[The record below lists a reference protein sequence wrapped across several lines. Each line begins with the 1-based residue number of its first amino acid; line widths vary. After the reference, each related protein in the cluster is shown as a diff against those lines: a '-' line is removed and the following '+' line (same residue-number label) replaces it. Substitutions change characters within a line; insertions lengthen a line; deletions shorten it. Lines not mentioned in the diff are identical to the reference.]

1 MTPVTDN
8 CIQSCAPSN
17 LRNSD
22 GSKAHE
28 IVKLEAM
35 LFDAPTRHYCRS
47 PFDFNTSDATTR
59 GVVGIVFTITVEPT
73 YIAFALF
80 THRCN
85 LTNKPDGHS
94 SAGAL
99 RSTLTF
105 QGDAITSNKRVK
117 AKVGDTKDCFL
128 DHGLATFSYTK
139 RQAAVGVSPI
149 PAPVLISI
157 SRLSAAALTRVTAT
171 LLTLSATNNTV
182 KRKNDCSNDSNNN
195 ANSYNAKKVKA
206 AFKAVSTV
214 TIDASSSASTSSA
227 LSRPNPTRV
236 TIKAYMKRHNQYRV
250 LVCRDACDQD
260 EEEWMAMKDMDDFSE
275 LGVLIEWTIG
285 CNLSTKFPI
294 HPPTDKPWIAF
305 ISSSLLY
312 NNTKSHTNNDDNDY
326 SYDEDAC
333 DVTTLI
339 AIVQAISEEVTGV
352 IMYQDSKS
360 KITYEE
366 LRQQTEVAIR
376 DLAGLLPG
384 IDQEGN
390 GVMVA
395 SPLTSGVVTKR
406 ASPAQAGGVTK
417 EQLLAKLAVI
427 KRQRARKAFNKNQ
440 PTSTAKLATLG
451 ESPYILDVQPPTDP
465 TPTVD
470 SGINNEGPQPSSEA
484 LPSAPT
490 PAPAAVSS
498 IGVLAMGDPALI
510 KILQD
515 STKITGESVIAQLKF
530 ANNAIGPHQ
539 LPSNPISPPTPTAGA
554 ERPAA
559 DRSLGLFFWIILGS
573 VVLIVGVW
581 VGFGV
586 VEARSL
592 ARRRQQIALDSVKRR
607 TVDQKVLDTYKIRV
621 FKEDD
626 ITYSDD
632 DDDDNNDKGGMTSNT
647 QPRQKEGQDQ
657 DLEKGGEGPNAAP
670 KDIVYDD
677 KDLYRGAEQ
686 QQAKAQRVYARA
698 DLAALRLVATDRGSY
713 AGSTINSPALG
724 RRSGSFDE
732 TVYGGLDSARLRRGS
747 MPGSIFWERRPSVN
761 ATLALS
767 RDERCRSW
775 AESGAD
781 MFDYGGESES
791 EYGYD
796 QEQGYKSHAQQ
807 GWADLQVE
815 TIKGLD
821 AVKCKE
827 VKAATIVVP
836 TAGVTA
842 ETGKVEMLEVVA
854 PALRRG
860 SVPSLN
866 VTPVATPSRETF
878 ADTALPTFPA
888 ASARR
893 GSGVTLL
900 AQQPALKHKS
910 RFILPRKIETNKL
923 PTVSVV
929 HSGEV
934 TSPTIYGC
942 GNGEGSINSA
952 CPSTAGFLPP
962 AGWGGERRRSSQAT
976 VAVPDNGRGVA
987 QPNWIG
993 PRGQRLRRSSLQ
1005 VQRMGSPPLASAS
1018 ESEDELESESES
1030 GQSDLDDGRGVGTV
1044 GRAATAAVSQGLRR
1058 TSQQVHR
1065 ISFEKLSSIT
1075 PPPPLMEVAPSSKTT
1090 SGRDKSRKHEEVI
1103 SPMSDHKMRFSVIGI
1118 DLPDIYSPTKGEFS
1132 RLSLDADRFMLPYIG
1147 TKHSRSRSA
1156 RQKASES
1163 DREQQVEQLQ
1173 DSDSSSFGS
1182 RRSSRSQ
1189 RSSAA
1194 STSSGYRRHGKE
1206 LTTNTMATSI
1216 SASTTDTSTSTST
1229 RPSKGAASGK
1239 QRKRRYDPCAI
1250 CIEEYEV
1257 GDQLRELPCKHF
1269 FHSHCIDPY
1278 FKDYHGICPVCKRDY
1293 SEAGTM
1299 SPNARRQA
1307 SRASLRVEQPS
1318 GVASFLAPLAMFATG
1333 ASGVHYWYAAEAS
1346 MHMM

>member
-1 MTPVTDN
+1 MRSFTAEVACYLLTCLVVILCKTSLVVDAHPIHLSNT
-8 CIQSCAPSN
+8 QSSHTQQQQRRQ
-17 LRNSD
+17 L
-22 GSKAHE
+22 
-28 IVKLEAM
+28 
-35 LFDAPTRHYCRS
+35 
-47 PFDFNTSDATTR
+47 
-59 GVVGIVFTITVEPT
+59 
-73 YIAFALF
+73 
-80 THRCN
+80 
-85 LTNKPDGHS
+85 
-94 SAGAL
+94 
-99 RSTLTF
+99 
-105 QGDAITSNKRVK
+105 AIN
-117 AKVGDTKDCFL
+117 
-128 DHGLATFSYTK
+128 
-139 RQAAVGVSPI
+139 
-149 PAPVLISI
+149 
-157 SRLSAAALTRVTAT
+157 AALTSAGPALPSPTSTAT
-171 LLTLSATNNTV
+171 TTIIQKPLIQIIAPNVTLFAALDIPPTSPQPSSPSAPSSPAGGEIDPGSSSTPLLLPTASLTLEPSQIYHV
-182 KRKNDCSNDSNNN
+182 NDTLIFG
-195 ANSYNAKKVKA
+195 AGG
-206 AFKAVSTV
+206 
-214 TIDASSSASTSSA
+214 
-227 LSRPNPTRV
+227 
-236 TIKAYMKRHNQYRV
+236 
-250 LVCRDACDQD
+250 
-260 EEEWMAMKDMDDFSE
+260 SE
-275 LGVLIEWTIG
+275 PLTGVLIEWTIG
-285 CNLSTKFPI
+285 CDLSTKFPI
-294 HPPTDKPWIAF
+294 YPPTDKPWIAF

-312 NNTKSHTNNDDNDY
+312 NNTKSHTNNDDDDY
-326 SYDEDAC
+326 SDDEDVC

-360 KITYEE
+360 KVTYEE

-376 DLAGLLPG
+376 DLAGLSAG
-384 IDQEGN
+384 MDQERR

-417 EQLLAKLAVI
+417 EQLSAVI
-427 KRQRARKAFNKNQ
+427 KRQRARKDFNKNQ
-440 PTSTAKLATLG
+440 TTSTAKLATLG

-465 TPTVD
+465 TPTDD
-470 SGINNEGPQPSSEA
+470 SGINSEGPQPSSETF
-484 LPSAPT
+484 PSAPT
-490 PAPAAVSS
+490 PTPAAAAGVPS
-498 IGVLAMGDPALI
+498 IGVLAMGDAALI

-515 STKITGESVIAQLKF
+515 STKITGESVIAQLTF

-632 DDDDNNDKGGMTSNT
+632 DDDNDNDEGDKGGMSSNT
-647 QPRQKEGQDQ
+647 QPRQKEEQYQ

-670 KDIVYDD
+670 KDTVYDD

-732 TVYGGLDSARLRRGS
+732 TVYGGLDSARFRRGS
-747 MPGSIFWERRPSVN
+747 MPGFFFWERRPSLN
-761 ATLALS
+761 ATLALN

-807 GWADLQVE
+807 GWADLQAE

-836 TAGVTA
+836 AAGVIA

-866 VTPVATPSRETF
+866 VTPAATPSRDTF
-878 ADTALPTFPA
+878 ANTALPTFPA

-893 GSGVTLL
+893 GSGATLL

-910 RFILPRKIETNKL
+910 RFILPRKIDTDKL

-934 TSPTIYGC
+934 TSPTTYGC

-952 CPSTAGFLPP
+952 GPSTAGFLPP

-1018 ESEDELESESES
+1018 ESEDDLGSEGES

-1044 GRAATAAVSQGLRR
+1044 ARAKTAAVSQGLRR

-1075 PPPPLMEVAPSSKTT
+1075 PPPLMEVPLSSKTA
-1090 SGRDKSRKHEEVI
+1090 SGKDRSRKHEEII
-1103 SPMSDHKMRFSVIGI
+1103 SSISDHKTRFSLIGI
-1118 DLPDIYSPTKGEFS
+1118 DLSDIYSPTTGEFS
-1132 RLSLDADRFMLPYIG
+1132 RLSLDADRFMLPHID
-1147 TKHSRSRSA
+1147 TKHNRSRSA

-1189 RSSAA
+1189 RSSADSA
-1194 STSSGYRRHGKE
+1194 SSGHKRHGKE
-1206 LTTNTMATSI
+1206 LTNNTMATSI

-1229 RPSKGAASGK
+1229 TSTGGGPTRRSKGAATSGK

-1257 GDQLRELPCKHF
+1257 GDKLRELPCKHF

-1293 SEAGTM
+1293 SEAGNM

-1307 SRASLRVEQPS
+1307 SRASLRVEQTS
-1318 GVASFLAPLAMFATG
+1318 GFASFLAPLAMFATG

-1346 MHMM
+1346 MHMI

>member
-1 MTPVTDN
+1 M
-8 CIQSCAPSN
+8 
-17 LRNSD
+17 
-22 GSKAHE
+22 H
-28 IVKLEAM
+28 
-35 LFDAPTRHYCRS
+35 
-47 PFDFNTSDATTR
+47 
-59 GVVGIVFTITVEPT
+59 
-73 YIAFALF
+73 
-80 THRCN
+80 
-85 LTNKPDGHS
+85 
-94 SAGAL
+94 
-99 RSTLTF
+99 
-105 QGDAITSNKRVK
+105 
-117 AKVGDTKDCFL
+117 
-128 DHGLATFSYTK
+128 
-139 RQAAVGVSPI
+139 
-149 PAPVLISI
+149 
-157 SRLSAAALTRVTAT
+157 
-171 LLTLSATNNTV
+171 
-182 KRKNDCSNDSNNN
+182 
-195 ANSYNAKKVKA
+195 
-206 AFKAVSTV
+206 
-214 TIDASSSASTSSA
+214 
-227 LSRPNPTRV
+227 
-236 TIKAYMKRHNQYRV
+236 
-250 LVCRDACDQD
+250 
-260 EEEWMAMKDMDDFSE
+260 
-275 LGVLIEWTIG
+275 GVLIEWTIG
-285 CNLSTKFPI
+285 CDLSTKFPI
-294 HPPTDKPWIAF
+294 YPPTDKPWIAF

-312 NNTKSHTNNDDNDY
+312 NNTKSHNNNDDDDY
-326 SYDEDAC
+326 SDDEDVC

-339 AIVQAISEEVTGV
+339 AIVQAISEQVTGV

-360 KITYEE
+360 KVSYEE

-376 DLAGLLPG
+376 DLSGFPPVM
-384 IDQEGN
+384 DQERS

-395 SPLTSGVVTKR
+395 SPLTSGAVTKR

-417 EQLLAKLAVI
+417 EQLLAKLVVI

-440 PTSTAKLATLG
+440 PTSTAKLATIG

-465 TPTVD
+465 TLTD
-470 SGINNEGPQPSSEA
+470 GSGINNGGPQPSSET

-490 PAPAAVSS
+490 PAPAVAGAPP
-498 IGVLAMGDPALI
+498 IGVLAMGDPAFI

-515 STKITGESVIAQLKF
+515 STKVAGESVIAQLKF

-632 DDDDNNDKGGMTSNT
+632 DDDNDEDEGDKGGMTSNT
-647 QPRQKEGQDQ
+647 QPRQKEGQGQ

-670 KDIVYDD
+670 KDTVYDD

-698 DLAALRLVATDRGSY
+698 DLTALRLVATDRGSY
-713 AGSTINSPALG
+713 AGSATNSPALG

-747 MPGSIFWERRPSVN
+747 MPGSIFWERRPSLN

-836 TAGVTA
+836 AAGVTA
-842 ETGKVEMLEVVA
+842 EKGKVEMLDVVA

-866 VTPVATPSRETF
+866 VTPAATPSRETF
-878 ADTALPTFPA
+878 ANTALPTFPA

-893 GSGVTLL
+893 GSGATLL

-910 RFILPRKIETNKL
+910 RFILPRKIETDKL

-942 GNGEGSINSA
+942 GNGEGSISSA
-952 CPSTAGFLPP
+952 GPSTAGFLPP

-1005 VQRMGSPPLASAS
+1005 VQRMGSSLASAS
-1018 ESEDELESESES
+1018 ESEGES
-1030 GQSDLDDGRGVGTV
+1030 GQSDLDDGRGVGNV
-1044 GRAATAAVSQGLRR
+1044 ARAKTAAVSQRLRR

-1075 PPPPLMEVAPSSKTT
+1075 PPPLMEVPPSSKTT
-1090 SGRDKSRKHEEVI
+1090 FGKDKSRKNEEII
-1103 SPMSDHKMRFSVIGI
+1103 SPIPDHKMRFSVIGI
-1118 DLPDIYSPTKGEFS
+1118 DLPDIYSPTTGEFS
-1132 RLSLDADRFMLPYIG
+1132 RLSLDADRFMLPHIG

-1189 RSSAA
+1189 RSSASA
-1194 STSSGYRRHGKE
+1194 SSGHRRHGKE
-1206 LTTNTMATSI
+1206 LTTDTMATSI
-1216 SASTTDTSTSTST
+1216 SASTADTSASTSTTST
-1229 RPSKGAASGK
+1229 RGGPTRLSKGAASGK

-1269 FHSHCIDPY
+1269 FHSQCIDPY

-1293 SEAGTM
+1293 SEAGKV
-1299 SPNARRQA
+1299 SSNARRQT

-1346 MHMM
+1346 MHMI